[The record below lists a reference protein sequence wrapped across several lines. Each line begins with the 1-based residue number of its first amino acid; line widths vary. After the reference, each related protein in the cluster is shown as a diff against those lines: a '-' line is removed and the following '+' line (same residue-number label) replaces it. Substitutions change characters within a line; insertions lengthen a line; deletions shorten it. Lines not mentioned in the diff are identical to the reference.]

1 MQTERKIKASVFVVS
16 YNTVDLLRQC
26 LNSLFAN
33 TAGLDYEVVVV
44 DNVSADGSA
53 DMVRREFPQ
62 VRLIANTVNV
72 GFAAAN
78 NQAFKEANADYI
90 FLMNPDAVIR
100 PGAIVNAVAFMDAH
114 PEAGMCGGRI
124 RNPDGG
130 LEPSARRFPGVIS
143 NFLIL
148 SGLSDRY
155 PTSPIFGRADY
166 KYFDHQS
173 VLEVDWV
180 PGTFTALRS
189 SMLQQIGFFD
199 ERFYL
204 YYEETDLCLRARRA
218 GWKIFFT
225 PDAEIVHEG
234 GACSKTRKDHDFD
247 TGGSQLLSFRLRS
260 EYLYFRKNHGLL
272 SVLGN
277 ATVEIGWHLLRI
289 LVNVGSCPKRRAK
302 RQYSRSIVRNTW
314 RALCDTGLGRTSP
327 PVPW

>member
-1 MQTERKIKASVFVVS
+1 MKASVFVVS

-26 LNSLFAN
+26 LASLFAN
-33 TAGLDYEVVVV
+33 TSGIDYEVFVV

-53 DMVRREFPQ
+53 DMVRREFPT

-78 NQAFKEANADYI
+78 NQAYRESTGEYL
-90 FLMNPDAVIR
+90 FLLNPDAEAK
-100 PGAIVNAVAFMDAH
+100 PDAVNHAVDFMEAH

-130 LEPSARRFPGVIS
+130 LDPSARRFPGVIS
-143 NFLIL
+143 NFFIL
-148 SGLSDRY
+148 SGLSSRY
-155 PTSPIFGRADY
+155 PNSPIFGRGDY

-180 PGTFTALRS
+180 PGTFTAIRRS
-189 SMLQQIGFFD
+189 MIEQIGFFD

-218 GWKIFFT
+218 GWKIYFI
-225 PDAEIVHEG
+225 PDAEILHEG
-234 GACSKTRKDHDFD
+234 GACSKTRADHDFD
-247 TGGSQLLSFRLRS
+247 TSGSQLLSFRLRS

-277 ATVEIGWHLLRI
+277 AVVEIGWHLLRI
-289 LVNVGSCPKRRAK
+289 VVNAGGGPRRAAK
-302 RQYSRSIVRNTW
+302 RQYSRNIVANTW

-327 PVPW
+327 PCPW